1 VSNPPSPSF
10 EQFEASLSRLGG
22 VSTVD
27 PIFRE
32 RFRALVTDL
41 STAKPTVEHL
51 SHLIEKQPDLVPVL
65 GLVVGL
71 SQEALKNTLRYRLG
85 SSGWTQLARTRATDV
100 VALLNDE
107 FKLLPRLNAERSHQW
122 DYADILLERAGSRG
136 LAGRAIGRGKALEDR
151 VELLV
156 GKQGLDLPYKLRTR
170 FIGTGGRSAPCDV
183 AIPDGGEKALI
194 AIAIKGF
201 DSTGSKLT
209 DAVREVV
216 TMAEI
221 RQPRQFVYAVVDGIG
236 WKSRK
241 ADLHRIYDLW
251 SQNLIAGVYSLAYF
265 DEFRSELE
273 SAVRRLNFR

>member
-1 VSNPPSPSF
+1 
-10 EQFEASLSRLGG
+10 LGG
-22 VSTVD
+22 AVTVD
-27 PIFRE
+27 LVVRD
-32 RFRALVTDL
+32 RFRALATKVRTVDL
-41 STAKPTVEHL
+41 KREAL
-51 SHLIEKQPDLVPVL
+51 SSLIEIEPDLVPIL

-85 SSGWTQLARTRATDV
+85 SAGWGQLARTRSAEV
-100 VALLNDE
+100 VALLDDE
-107 FKLLPRLNAERSHQW
+107 FNLLARLDEERSHEW

-136 LAGRAIGRGKALEDR
+136 QAGRAIRRGKALEDK
-151 VELLV
+151 VEMLV
-156 GKQGLDLPYKLRTR
+156 GKHGLDLPYKARTR
-170 FIGTGGRSAPCDV
+170 FVGTAGRSAPCDI
-183 AIPDGGEKALI
+183 AIPDGGDKALI

-216 TMAEI
+216 AMSEV

-241 ADLHRIYDLW
+241 ADLRRIYDLW
-251 SQNLIAGVYSLAYF
+251 SSDMIAGVYSLAHF

-273 SAVRRLNFR
+273 SAARRLNLR